1 MKKNLF
7 FFFFQT
13 KHEDQNIHP
22 GRNPEQ
28 VRPPSLAA
36 SPGGASKVFPLFC
49 FVRDLG
55 SPTTLCFF
63 TTTACLFFPLTTTG
77 LFSALEGF
85 SEEFPRHPCNQQKST
100 SVFRHWSVTKHYIK
114 RKATWANSVY
124 MAYPKESICP

>member
-7 FFFFQT
+7 FFFKLNMKTRIFT
-13 KHEDQNIHP
+13 LEEI
-22 GRNPEQ
+22 
-28 VRPPSLAA
+28 PSKLDHLLW
-36 SPGGASKVFPLFC
+36 PRQGASKVFPLFC